1 MAACIVKG
9 GLWPCV
15 SWNTHDTTQFRNQ
28 TDRYRA
34 SPAMV
39 PFSAVALGPG
49 SIINEK
55 YRIVRLVD
63 ERGVGAVYEGRR
75 LRGDGRVAIKVLR
88 RKFSEDKEW
97 IARFERET
105 AVAARMNSARLAR
118 FLDVGVLP
126 DRRRFMV
133 MEYLEG
139 EKLSTR
145 MERVV
150 HIPPKVMVDLILQ
163 LLEALQQVHDAK
175 IVHRGISPTSV
186 FLQKMGRLDYV
197 CLLDFGVCKDM
208 TDKLRDIN
216 TAQGRLLSTVA
227 YSAPEALA
235 RGSGQADHRSDLFS
249 VGVLL
254 YRGISGVAPFPAQEP
269 QQLLNRLRAGP
280 PMPLSQATDG
290 GVDRVLSD
298 IAQKALERTPDARF
312 KTAEE
317 MSDALNAWL
326 LTAGPAASRR
336 AVPTPPTSIPVSGP
350 AGVPPSVPPP
360 ISAYPAPP
368 SAPGSRRGST
378 LRLPT
383 SELQARTRPP
393 PPMPEPDE
401 EDTITTQQPALSKSP
416 APAAVQR
423 GTVRMTVNPPLSQ
436 PPPPSTSAPVSQQPE
451 PPTLHRPRRK

>member
-1 MAACIVKG
+1 MLRFLPVAINPG
-9 GLWPCV
+9 
-15 SWNTHDTTQFRNQ
+15 TT
-28 TDRYRA
+28 
-34 SPAMV
+34 
-39 PFSAVALGPG
+39 
-49 SIINEK
+49 INER

-105 AVAARMNSARLAR
+105 AVAARMTSARLAR

-126 DRRRFMV
+126 DRRRYMV

-150 HIPPKVMVDLILQ
+150 HMPPKIMVDLILQ
-163 LLEALQQVHDAK
+163 LLEALQQVHEAK
-175 IVHRGISPTSV
+175 IVHRGVSPTAV

-216 TAQGRLLSTVA
+216 TAQGRLLSSVA

-235 RGSGQADHRSDLFS
+235 RGSRQADHRADLFS

-254 YRGISGVAPFPAQEP
+254 YRGISCVAPFPAQEP
-269 QQLLNRLRAGP
+269 QELLTRLRSGP
-280 PMPLSQATDG
+280 PMPLSEAAAS
-290 GVDRVLSD
+290 GVDRALSD
-298 IAQKALERTPDARF
+298 IVQRALEREPEARF
-312 KTAEE
+312 QSAAE
-317 MSDALNAWL
+317 MSEALHAWAL
-326 LTAGPAASRR
+326 AAM
-336 AVPTPPTSIPVSGP
+336 AVPSARAP
-350 AGVPPSVPPP
+350 ASVPLPLH
-360 ISAYPAPP
+360 PAPP
-368 SAPGSRRGST
+368 SAAPSTSAFPPPNVGRGST

-383 SELQARTRPP
+383 SELQRRTRPP
-393 PPMPEPDE
+393 PPLPVPPPTPAVVDE
-401 EDTITTQQPALSKSP
+401 EDTITTEVTPP
-416 APAAVQR
+416 GGRAPKPPTR
-423 GTVRMTVNPPLSQ
+423 TIRMTLNPSQ
-436 PPPPSTSAPVSQQPE
+436 PPPPMSQPPALISRPLPPMSQPPPPMSRPLPPGPAPE
-451 PPTLHRPRRK
+451 PPTVHRPRKR